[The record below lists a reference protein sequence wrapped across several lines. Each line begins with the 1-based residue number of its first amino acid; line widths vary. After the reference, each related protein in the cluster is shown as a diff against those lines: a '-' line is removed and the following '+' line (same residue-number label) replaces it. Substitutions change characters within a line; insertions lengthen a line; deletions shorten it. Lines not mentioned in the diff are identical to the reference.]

1 LVFYTSDL
9 DATFD
14 LSKKSLNRFP
24 KLLKIN
30 FLGIPSSYAG
40 SVLFNNTLGILD
52 NGHNVE
58 VFQATLIEH

>member
-1 LVFYTSDL
+1 
-9 DATFD
+9 
-14 LSKKSLNRFP
+14 
-24 KLLKIN
+24 
-30 FLGIPSSYAG
+30 LGIPSSYAG